1 MRQSTLDFLKRR
13 DAENAAQIRA
23 NDPTNWEN
31 KRKAFLIDSRLNRM
45 ADAENERQLEMQR
58 LKNTGQLDVADRT
71 QTGATTRTNLKQAGL
86 NKRFAG
92 ELGFKE
98 AESGRKYA
106 LAGRRL
112 GLDQQIADNNFW
124 QKEADRKAL
133 MKRFGVTENRLDRR
147 LGFEMDQG
155 QNANNRANFLAMYG
169 SEAGGLGDPSVAGID
184 EFGNPVIQDTARA
197 QQYRRL
203 QMMNDPEAQQAL
215 ADQIQRRR
223 SFVDPGEDMAREA
236 EERAKQ
242 AEITA
247 YRTTPEDQSAFQEV
261 VANTSRNQVN
271 ARSAPT
277 PLPAYNQGRNNE
289 FADYYKYQAAQERAR
304 KVANRPRQIPPN
316 LRNLNLPDL
325 AR

>member
-13 DAENAAQIRA
+13 DAEAEAERRA

-45 ADAENERQLEMQR
+45 ADAENERQLELQR
-58 LKNTGQLDVADRT
+58 MKNTGQLDVTDRA
-71 QTGATTRTNLKQAGL
+71 QTGATTRTNLGQAGL
-86 NKRFAG
+86 NKRFEG
-92 ELGFKE
+92 DLGFRE
-98 AESGRKYA
+98 AESGRKYD

-112 GLDQQIADNNFW
+112 GLDQEIADNEFW
-124 QKEADRKAL
+124 QKKRQMDLQADQFDTREQRL
-133 MKRFGVTENRLDRR
+133 LKRLAFD
-147 LGFEMDQG
+147 MDQG
-155 QNANNRANFLAMYG
+155 QADAMRDRFKLMYG
-169 SEAGGLGDPSVAGID
+169 EAGGLGDPSVAGID

-197 QQYRRL
+197 QQFRRL
-203 QMMNDPEAQQAL
+203 QIMNDPEAQQAL

-223 SFVDPGEDMAREA
+223 SFVDPGEDMYQDAQNNAR
-236 EERAKQ
+236 Q
-242 AEITA
+242 ANITA
-247 YRTTPEDQSAFQEV
+247 YGTTPEDQTAFQEV
-261 VANTSRNQVN
+261 VANTPRNQVR

-304 KVANRPRQIPPN
+304 KVANRPRRTPPN

-325 AR
+325 DR